1 MFFNFPRFKIEEAA
15 FYILKFRI
23 KLNLKNI
30 LIMKVTIITV
40 CYNRKATIEKAIKSV
55 LNQNYEDIEYIV
67 IDGNSTDGTK
77 EIIASY
83 GDKISQFI
91 SEPDKG
97 MYDAINKGIK
107 LATGDVIGLM
117 HSDDEFYDNKAISR
131 IAARFSFYPNTD
143 GIYGNGI
150 YVSNDHEERLIRNRI
165 GGVFTLD
172 RVKGGWLPLHP
183 TVYLKKSVIDK
194 YGLYSLDFKIAS
206 DTEFLLRY
214 LYKYKIKMTYIN
226 SYIVKMRMGGMSTNT
241 KRAFEVLYEDYKIYK
256 YHGLT
261 AFQAV
266 FLKKTIAL
274 RQYLVN

>member
-1 MFFNFPRFKIEEAA
+1 MKI
-15 FYILKFRI
+15 
-23 KLNLKNI
+23 
-30 LIMKVTIITV
+30 TIITV
-40 CYNRKATIEKAIKSV
+40 CYNRKNTIEKAIKSV
-55 LNQNYEDIEYIV
+55 LEQDYHDIEYII

-77 EIIASY
+77 EIIESY
-83 GDKISQFI
+83 RDRISQYI

-107 LATGDVIGLM
+107 LATGDVIGLI
-117 HSDDEFYDNKAISR
+117 HSDDEFYDTKAISR
-131 IAARFSFYPNTD
+131 IVARFDFYKNIE
-143 GIYGNGI
+143 GVYGNGI
-150 YVSNDHEERLIRNRI
+150 YVSNDTEERLIRNRI
-165 GGVFTLD
+165 GGIFSLN
-172 RVKGGWLPLHP
+172 KIKEGWLPLHP
-183 TVYLKKSVIDK
+183 TVYLKKTIIDK
-194 YGLYSLDFKIAS
+194 YGLYNLDFKIAS

-226 SYIVKMRMGGMSTNT
+226 SYIVKMRMGGMSTNA

-274 RQYLVN
+274 RQYLAH